1 MASQAETIVERR
13 VSHRHRMR
21 GLLVLA
27 MGCLAIL
34 SPFLSGSLALF
45 LVGWLLIACGVLEM
59 LETFRAFDNNKRRSA
74 YLSGMLSILA
84 GILLLAQPQVVL
96 RGLALLLAGSFLLD
110 GISKIVAA
118 LRTRAASGSWQGM
131 LAGGC
136 INVALAVVL
145 VARWPISGQGVVVI
159 LVGIRM
165 LTAGWSMLR
174 GSADKPT
181 PAFEAPPSGLYPDGA
196 LNLPPHPEFAA
207 LAASLQTEDEKR
219 RWVDTVWCWTFVVVF
234 FAIHIGRMP
243 IEWNLVGLI
252 SPLVAV
258 LGDVGTALLLAF
270 GIVLPCRLAW
280 RKLTRPLERHGWQH
294 LLARLD
300 QGRGPGMIG
309 RLYRGWLMWQLRF
322 SWRLANMRYSPRNAL
337 RWGLQVGL
345 PLTAILIAVN
355 PIWGFSWFFNSESW
369 ATGVWDHWAAART
382 DTWREQM
389 VLAVNNHYRESNIP
403 DGRLFQ
409 VEPEG
414 TAGNE
419 DFSFLV
425 LGDTGEGGAAQ
436 HSLRDQYLFLGRRP
450 DVKFLVISS
459 DVIYPAG
466 AMSDYESKFY
476 LPFKGFT
483 KPIYAIP
490 GNHDWYDALE
500 GFAANFLQAEAA
512 RVCMRARLET
522 DKRLTT
528 TTDSRIDR
536 LIREAARL
544 RQEFGVSTGWQRGPF
559 FEVQTEQFALIAVD
573 TGVLRQVDTA
583 QWQWL
588 KEALERS
595 RGKFIMVIPGHPLY
609 AGGRYQGGEED
620 PIAGEWV
627 AQDHS
632 FPVSGHPRGAEVEPF
647 AALHRLLREYQVEVV
662 MAGDTHYFEHYRE
675 TYPIKGGMRTM
686 CHFVNGGGGAYIS
699 VGTALDWPST
709 PAVPDCAFFPRRD
722 VLINKLN
729 RETPAWKMPL
739 WQWVKHLRA
748 WPFTA
753 ETLAGAFNYNH
764 APYLQS
770 FVEVRVESSKE
781 QVRLI
786 PHGANGPLRWQ
797 DLQTFGAVMPAG
809 RTGND
814 SVEFVVPMPPRHS

>member
-1 MASQAETIVERR
+1 M
-13 VSHRHRMR
+13 H
-21 GLLVLA
+21 
-27 MGCLAIL
+27 
-34 SPFLSGSLALF
+34 
-45 LVGWLLIACGVLEM
+45 
-59 LETFRAFDNNKRRSA
+59 
-74 YLSGMLSILA
+74 
-84 GILLLAQPQVVL
+84 
-96 RGLALLLAGSFLLD
+96 
-110 GISKIVAA
+110 
-118 LRTRAASGSWQGM
+118 
-131 LAGGC
+131 
-136 INVALAVVL
+136 
-145 VARWPISGQGVVVI
+145 
-159 LVGIRM
+159 
-165 LTAGWSMLR
+165 
-174 GSADKPT
+174 
-181 PAFEAPPSGLYPDGA
+181 
-196 LNLPPHPEFAA
+196 
-207 LAASLQTEDEKR
+207 
-219 RWVDTVWCWTFVVVF
+219 
-234 FAIHIGRMP
+234 

-270 GIVLPCRLAW
+270 GLILPCRLAW
-280 RKLTRPLERHGWQH
+280 RKLTRSLERRGWQR
-294 LLARLD
+294 LLDRLD
-300 QGRGPGMIG
+300 QGRGPGLTG
-309 RLYRGWLMWQLRF
+309 RLYRGWLTWRLRF

-389 VLAVNNHYRESNIP
+389 ILAVKNRYRESNIP
-403 DGRLFQ
+403 DDRLFQ

-414 TAGNE
+414 TEGKE

-459 DVIYPAG
+459 DVIYPSG
-466 AMSDYESKFY
+466 AMADYESKFY

-483 KPIYAIP
+483 KSIYAIP

-500 GFAANFLQAEAA
+500 GFAANFLESEAA
-512 RVCMRARLET
+512 RACMRARLEI
-522 DKRLTT
+522 DKRMTT
-528 TTDSRIDR
+528 TTEGRIDR

-544 RQEFGVSTGWQRGPF
+544 RQEYGVSTGWQRGPF
-559 FEVQTEQFALIAVD
+559 FEVQTERFALIAVD

-588 KEALERS
+588 KAALERS
-595 RGKFIMVIPGHPLY
+595 KGKFTLVIPGHPLY
-609 AGGRYQGGEED
+609 AGGRYQGGEDE
-620 PIAGEWV
+620 PIAEEWV
-627 AQDHS
+627 AEDHS
-632 FPVSGHPRGAEVEPF
+632 FPVRGLSRGVEVEPF
-647 AALHRLLREYQVEVV
+647 AALHRLLRERHVEVV

-675 TYPIKGGMRTM
+675 IYQADGKARTM
-686 CHFVNGGGGAYIS
+686 YHFVNGGGGAYIS
-699 VGTALDWPST
+699 IGTPLDWPSR
-709 PAVPDCAFFPRRD
+709 PALPDCAFFPRTD
-722 VLINKLN
+722 VLINKLD
-729 RETPAWKMPL
+729 RETPAWKMLL

-770 FVEVRVESSKE
+770 FVEVRVEGSKD

-786 PHGANGPLRWQ
+786 AHGAHGPLRWQ
-797 DLQTFGAVMPAG
+797 ELQTFGAVIPAG
-809 RTGND
+809 ATGKD
-814 SVEFVVPMPPRHS
+814 SVEFVVPMPPRHPTNAP